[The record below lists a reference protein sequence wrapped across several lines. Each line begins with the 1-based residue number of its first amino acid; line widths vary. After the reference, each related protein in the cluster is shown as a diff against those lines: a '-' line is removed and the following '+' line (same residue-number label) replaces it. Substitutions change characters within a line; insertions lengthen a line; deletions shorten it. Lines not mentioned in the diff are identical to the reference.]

1 MPVIV
6 KPNLYH
12 STQARSPIKQTIK
25 HLNNQMSS
33 KDGKRKKD
41 GRRERKTQ
49 DRLVEEYVR
58 ENPVDLLYQNVF

>member
-12 STQARSPIKQTIK
+12 STQARSPTKQTIK

-33 KDGKRKKD
+33 KDEKRKKD
-41 GRRERKTQ
+41 GRREERHETG
-49 DRLVEEYVR
+49 L
-58 ENPVDLLYQNVF
+58 